1 LIVEEHATKRLAGV
15 LVGVF
20 ALIEI
25 ILLQDLINLIPQAVF
40 AGILFKVGYDVFDWR
55 PLRLYVGE
63 WVKDRHQLLHPVFSR
78 HDDQEIFV
86 TNREFLI
93 IAGTTL
99 VTLLWNLNVAVLLF
113 TVLFYLHNWVFPRH
127 RMRDLKPVTET
138 EGVTDED

>member
-1 LIVEEHATKRLAGV
+1 LIVKEHATKRLAGI

-25 ILLQDLINLIPQAVF
+25 ILLQNLINLIPQAVF
-40 AGILFKVGYDVFDWR
+40 AGILFKVGYDVFDWK

-63 WVKDRHQLLHPVFSR
+63 WAKDRHQLLHPVFSR
-78 HDDQEIFV
+78 HDDQKIFV
-86 TNREFLI
+86 TNREFLV

-113 TVLFYLHNWVFPRH
+113 TALFYLHNWVFPRH